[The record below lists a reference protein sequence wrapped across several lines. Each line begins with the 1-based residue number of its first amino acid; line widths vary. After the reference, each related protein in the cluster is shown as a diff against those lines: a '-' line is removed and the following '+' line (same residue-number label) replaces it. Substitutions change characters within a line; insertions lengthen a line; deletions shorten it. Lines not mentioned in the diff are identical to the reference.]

1 MDHAPDLHVVLRI
14 RMSVAV
20 SRFALRASVACAATI
35 YVWLLVSMEQHC
47 GGVLLQGV

>member
-20 SRFALRASVACAATI
+20 SRFALRASVACAGTI
-35 YVWLLVSMEQHC
+35 YVWLLVSTEQHC